1 VTPRQ
6 TRPRARPKPDRRT
19 KSAATARRAA
29 AAVAPARGDTRN
41 AVFKA
46 AAAAFSA
53 HGFAGTGVD
62 HIADLARV
70 NKAMIYYHFSDK
82 LELYREVVRD
92 MLRAMGAAVTEIL
105 EAPLSPIEKI
115 DRFILTF
122 VRLADERPW
131 FPTLM
136 LREIAEGAPHLD
148 IATLTLL
155 RTVFMAF
162 GRMLAEGQS
171 AGVFRQMHPVLAY
184 TSIIGPLVFNIAR
197 ERIAAQP
204 GREQLPML
212 VEISHADLVSHLQQA
227 AHRILANDPPSP
239 AQGSPRASARSR
251 RSALRAKADPPSP
264 TTSHP

>member
-1 VTPRQ
+1 MNARQ
-6 TRPRARPKPDRRT
+6 TIHRARPKPDRRT
-19 KSAATARRAA
+19 KKAGPARRPASQPI
-29 AAVAPARGDTRN
+29 APARGDTRN

-53 HGFAGTGVD
+53 HGFAGTSVD

-70 NKAMIYYHFSDK
+70 NKAMIYYHFTDK
-82 LELYREVVRD
+82 LELYREIVRD
-92 MLRAMGAAVTEIL
+92 MLRAMGAAVSEIQL
-105 EAPLSPIEKI
+105 APLSPVEKI

-148 IATLTLL
+148 IETLTLL

-162 GRMLAEGQS
+162 GKILLEGQS

-227 AHRILANDPPSP
+227 AHRILAHDPPSP
-239 AQGSPRASARSR
+239 AHGPPRTTER
-251 RSALRAKADPPSP
+251 PSS
-264 TTSHP
+264 TTSQP

>member
-1 VTPRQ
+1 MTVRAAKLHS
-6 TRPRARPKPDRRT
+6 RPARRSKKTARVAPPAPA
-19 KSAATARRAA
+19 SAA
-29 AAVAPARGDTRN
+29 PRGDTRD
-41 AVFKA
+41 AVFNA

-70 NKAMIYYHFSDK
+70 NKAMIYYHFTDK
-82 LELYREVVRD
+82 LELYREIVRD
-92 MLRAMGAAVTEIL
+92 MLRAMGAAVADIA
-105 EAPLSPIEKI
+105 EAPLSPVDKI

-122 VRLADERPW
+122 VRLADHRPW

-148 IATLTLL
+148 LDTLSLL

-162 GRMLAEGQS
+162 GRILVEGQT
-171 AGVFRQMHPVLAY
+171 AGVFRPMHPVLAY

-204 GREQLPML
+204 GRDHLPML
-212 VEISHADLVSHLQQA
+212 VEISHADLVNHLQHA
-227 AHRILANDPPSP
+227 AHRILANDP
-239 AQGSPRASARSR
+239 
-251 RSALRAKADPPSP
+251 
-264 TTSHP
+264 TS

>member
-1 VTPRQ
+1 VKAAP
-6 TRPRARPKPDRRT
+6 TRPRRR
-19 KSAATARRAA
+19 SAS
-29 AAVAPARGDTRN
+29 APSPGQRGDTRD

-53 HGFAGTGVD
+53 HGFAGTSVD
-62 HIADLARV
+62 RIAELAAV
-70 NKAMIYYHFSDK
+70 NKAMIYYHFTDK
-82 LELYREVVRD
+82 LELYREIVRD
-92 MLRAMGAAVTEIL
+92 MLRAMGAAVDDLLTEPIT
-105 EAPLSPIEKI
+105 PIEKI

-148 IATLTLL
+148 LETLKML
-155 RTVFMAF
+155 RIVFMGF
-162 GRMLAEGQS
+162 GRILIDGQS
-171 AGVFRQMHPVLAY
+171 AGVFRAMHPVLAY

-212 VEISHADLVSHLQQA
+212 VEISHADLVKHLQQS
-227 AHRILANDPPSP
+227 AHRILAPDPSP
-239 AQGSPRASARSR
+239 KS
-251 RSALRAKADPPSP
+251 
-264 TTSHP
+264 

>member
-1 VTPRQ
+1 MSTRTARTQPAPQRLKQSKPTRVARKTPR
-6 TRPRARPKPDRRT
+6 RAPS
-19 KSAATARRAA
+19 SAG
-29 AAVAPARGDTRN
+29 PRGDTRQ
-41 AVFKA
+41 AVFDA

-62 HIADLARV
+62 HIADRARV
-70 NKAMIYYHFSDK
+70 NKAMIYYHFHDK

-92 MLRAMGAAVTEIL
+92 MLRTVGSAVAGIAAAE
-105 EAPLSPIEKI
+105 LSPIEKI

-148 IATLTLL
+148 LATLDLL

-162 GRMLAEGQS
+162 GRILSEGQA
-171 AGVFRQMHPVLAY
+171 AGQFRPMHPVLAY
-184 TSIIGPLVFNIAR
+184 MSIVGPLIFNSAR

-204 GREQLPML
+204 GRENLPML
-212 VEISHADLVSHLQQA
+212 VEISHVDLVNHLQQA
-227 AHRILANDPPSP
+227 AHRILDSH
-239 AQGSPRASARSR
+239 
-251 RSALRAKADPPSP
+251 SP
-264 TTSHP
+264 TTKS

>member
-1 VTPRQ
+1 VNARPAKR
-6 TRPRARPKPDRRT
+6 RPRPRPDRQS
-19 KSAATARRAA
+19 KKAATARRSTRRPAA
-29 AAVAPARGDTRN
+29 ATAIATPRGDTRD
-41 AVFKA
+41 AVFNA

-70 NKAMIYYHFSDK
+70 NKAMIYYHFTDK
-82 LELYREVVRD
+82 LELYREIVRD
-92 MLRAMGAAVTEIL
+92 MLRAMGAAVADIV
-105 EAPLSPIEKI
+105 EAPLSPVEKI

-122 VRLADERPW
+122 VRLADQRPW

-148 IATLTLL
+148 LETLSLL

-162 GRMLAEGQS
+162 GQILVEGQT
-171 AGVFRQMHPVLAY
+171 AGVFRPMHPVLAY

-204 GREQLPML
+204 GRDHLPML
-212 VEISHADLVSHLQQA
+212 VEISHADLVNHLQHA
-227 AHRILANDPPSP
+227 AHRILANN
-239 AQGSPRASARSR
+239 
-251 RSALRAKADPPSP
+251 P
-264 TTSHP
+264 TS

>member
-1 VTPRQ
+1 MLLPRGKPE
-6 TRPRARPKPDRRT
+6 TRD
-19 KSAATARRAA
+19 
-29 AAVAPARGDTRN
+29 
-41 AVFKA
+41 AVFRA

-53 HGFAGTGVD
+53 HGFAGTSVD
-62 HIADLARV
+62 HIAELAAV
-70 NKAMIYYHFSDK
+70 NKAMIYYHFTDK
-82 LELYREVVRD
+82 LQLYRDIVRD
-92 MLRAMGAAVTEIL
+92 MLRAMGTAVGNIL
-105 EAPLSPIEKI
+105 AEPTAPLDKI

-148 IATLTLL
+148 LDTLNLL

-162 GRMLAEGQS
+162 GRILADGQH
-171 AGVFRQMHPVLAY
+171 AGVFRPMHPVLAY

-212 VEISHADLVSHLQQA
+212 VGISHADLVAHLQQA
-227 AHRILANDPPSP
+227 AHRILAPDPSP
-239 AQGSPRASARSR
+239 KS
-251 RSALRAKADPPSP
+251 
-264 TTSHP
+264 

>member
-1 VTPRQ
+1 MGRAATEHHPHTPR
-6 TRPRARPKPDRRT
+6 PDKRT
-19 KSAATARRAA
+19 KSARGPRQATAAA
-29 AAVAPARGDTRN
+29 TPRGDTRA
-41 AVFKA
+41 AVFAA

-62 HIADLARV
+62 QIADLARV

-92 MLRAMGAAVTEIL
+92 MLRAVGAAVTEI
-105 EAPLSPIEKI
+105 ADATLSPIDKI
-115 DRFILTF
+115 DHFILTF

-148 IATLTLL
+148 LATLGLL

-162 GRMLAEGQS
+162 GRILSEGQA
-171 AGVFRQMHPVLAY
+171 AGTFRPMHPVLAY
-184 TSIIGPLVFNIAR
+184 TSIIGPLVFNSAR

-204 GREQLPML
+204 GREHLPML
-212 VEISHADLVSHLQQA
+212 VEISHADLVNHLQQA
-227 AHRILANDPPSP
+227 AHRILASAQISP
-239 AQGSPRASARSR
+239 AAGSKR
-251 RSALRAKADPPSP
+251 
-264 TTSHP
+264 TSKS

>member
-1 VTPRQ
+1 MNPHGTPRPTPDAP
-6 TRPRARPKPDRRT
+6 TRRK
-19 KSAATARRAA
+19 TAKKRAA
-29 AAVAPARGDTRN
+29 VRSAKALGLDTRD
-41 AVFKA
+41 AVFSA

-62 HIADLARV
+62 HIADRARV

-92 MLRAMGAAVTEIL
+92 MLRAIGAAVTEIADAQL
-105 EAPLSPIEKI
+105 APVDKI

-122 VRLADERPW
+122 ARLADERPW

-148 IATLTLL
+148 LATLGLL

-162 GRMLAEGQS
+162 GGILLEGQA
-171 AGVFRQMHPVLAY
+171 AGVFRPMHPVLAY
-184 TSIIGPLVFNIAR
+184 TSIIGPLVFNTAR

-204 GREQLPML
+204 GREHLPML
-212 VEISHADLVSHLQQA
+212 VEISHAELVNHLQQA
-227 AHRILANDPPSP
+227 AHRILALDPPSP
-239 AQGSPRASARSR
+239 DHRAPRASARSR
-251 RSALRAKADPPSP
+251 RGAFRTEADTPP
-264 TTSHP
+264 TTKS